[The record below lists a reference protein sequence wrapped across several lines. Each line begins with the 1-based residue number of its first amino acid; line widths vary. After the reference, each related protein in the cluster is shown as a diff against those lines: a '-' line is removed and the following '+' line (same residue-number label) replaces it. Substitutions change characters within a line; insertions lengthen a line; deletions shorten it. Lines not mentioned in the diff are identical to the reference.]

1 MLWFALRKF
10 AAFVAIVLVTLWLI
24 HALLAAAGG
33 QQLGGF
39 FGWLGHALI
48 GDFGVAAAD
57 GQAIGGL
64 VAARLAVTVP
74 LALLAMLL
82 AAIIGAGIGYLA
94 ARRPGRMLDHALTA
108 LAEIGGATP
117 NFWLGMVLVAIFAT
131 GLHWLPTGGFVP
143 WQRNV
148 GGALLSLLLPA
159 LAVALPVAATLALK
173 VRDAVAAARVA
184 PYVLAA
190 EARGV
195 AAEHSFRR
203 EALPAAAL
211 VVLAWAVPQAA
222 TAIVGTIIVENVFY
236 LPGLGRLI
244 LDAVGARDPA
254 LVAGALAVL
263 TLLTAGATFLMQLG
277 ARWADPR
284 RRGSGAP

>member
-33 QQLGGF
+33 QQFGGF

-57 GQAIGGL
+57 GQSIGGL

-190 EARGV
+190 EARGLT
-195 AAEHSFRR
+195 AEHSFRR

-263 TLLTAGATFLMQLG
+263 TLLTTGATFLMQLG

-284 RRGSGAP
+284 RRRSGAA